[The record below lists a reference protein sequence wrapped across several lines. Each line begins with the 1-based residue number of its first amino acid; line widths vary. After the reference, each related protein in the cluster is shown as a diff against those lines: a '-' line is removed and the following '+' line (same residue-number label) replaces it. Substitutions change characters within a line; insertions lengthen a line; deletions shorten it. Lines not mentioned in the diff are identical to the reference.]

1 MLYSR
6 LSKLIVQSFR
16 AAKQYVFSAC
26 TFSGGDEDKMDEID
40 TLVLEVLRALRNLKS
55 KELKDAMEGKIHDK
69 LKIIGLEE
77 YKKGCEQ
84 HWNELKEKMRALREL
99 KGDNFES
106 MMQELQDTL
115 TSTKENSSPKETG
128 TNKQNSKEMHM
139 PNIGAPRNDPY
150 ASFFSVWRR
159 RGKAK
164 APTQDATQKAGY
176 VCIITKHA

>member
-1 MLYSR
+1 MIYSR
-6 LSKLIVQSFR
+6 LSKLVVQSFR

-55 KELKDAMEGKIHDK
+55 KELKDAMERNIHDK
-69 LKIIGLEE
+69 LKINGLEV
-77 YKKGCEQ
+77 KV
-84 HWNELKEKMRALREL
+84 
-99 KGDNFES
+99 
-106 MMQELQDTL
+106 QELQDTL
-115 TSTKENSSPKETG
+115 ASTKENSSTKETG
-128 TNKQNSKEMHM
+128 TNKQNSKDMHM

-150 ASFFSVWRR
+150 ASFFSVWRWY
-159 RGKAK
+159 GKAK

>member
-1 MLYSR
+1 MIYSR
-6 LSKLIVQSFR
+6 LSKLVVQSFR
-16 AAKQYVFSAC
+16 AAKQYIFSAFSAC

-40 TLVLEVLRALRNLKS
+40 TLVLKVLRALRNLKS

-69 LKIIGLEE
+69 LKIIGLEV
-77 YKKGCEQ
+77 KV
-84 HWNELKEKMRALREL
+84 
-99 KGDNFES
+99 
-106 MMQELQDTL
+106 QELQDTL
-115 TSTKENSSPKETG
+115 TSMKESSSTKETE
-128 TNKQNSKEMHM
+128 TNKQNSEEMHM

>member
-1 MLYSR
+1 MIYSR
-6 LSKLIVQSFR
+6 LSKLVVQSFR

-69 LKIIGLEE
+69 LKIIGLEV
-77 YKKGCEQ
+77 KV
-84 HWNELKEKMRALREL
+84 
-99 KGDNFES
+99 
-106 MMQELQDTL
+106 QELQDTL
-115 TSTKENSSPKETG
+115 ASTKENSSTKETG

-150 ASFFSVWRR
+150 ASFFSGWRR

>member
-69 LKIIGLEE
+69 LKIIGLEV
-77 YKKGCEQ
+77 KV
-84 HWNELKEKMRALREL
+84 
-99 KGDNFES
+99 
-106 MMQELQDTL
+106 QELQDTL
-115 TSTKENSSPKETG
+115 ASTKENSSTKETG
-128 TNKQNSKEMHM
+128 TNKQNSKDMHM

-150 ASFFSVWRR
+150 ASFFSVWSWC
-159 RGKAK
+159 GKAK
-164 APTQDATQKAGY
+164 APTQHATQKAGY

>member
-1 MLYSR
+1 MIYSR

-69 LKIIGLEE
+69 LKIIGLEV
-77 YKKGCEQ
+77 KV
-84 HWNELKEKMRALREL
+84 
-99 KGDNFES
+99 
-106 MMQELQDTL
+106 QELQDTL
-115 TSTKENSSPKETG
+115 PSTKESSSTKETG
-128 TNKQNSKEMHM
+128 TNKQNSKDMHM

-150 ASFFSVWRR
+150 ASFFSVWSWC
-159 RGKAK
+159 GKAK

>member
-1 MLYSR
+1 MIYSR
-6 LSKLIVQSFR
+6 LSKLVVQSFR

-69 LKIIGLEE
+69 LKIIGLEV
-77 YKKGCEQ
+77 KV
-84 HWNELKEKMRALREL
+84 
-99 KGDNFES
+99 
-106 MMQELQDTL
+106 QELQDTL
-115 TSTKENSSPKETG
+115 ASTKENSSTKETG

-150 ASFFSVWRR
+150 ASFFSVWSWC
-159 RGKAK
+159 GKAK

>member
-1 MLYSR
+1 MVGYMIYSR
-6 LSKLIVQSFR
+6 LSKLVVQSFR

-69 LKIIGLEE
+69 LKIIGLEV
-77 YKKGCEQ
+77 KV
-84 HWNELKEKMRALREL
+84 
-99 KGDNFES
+99 
-106 MMQELQDTL
+106 QELQDTL
-115 TSTKENSSPKETG
+115 TSTKENSSTKETG

-150 ASFFSVWRR
+150 ASFFSVWSWC
-159 RGKAK
+159 GKAK

-176 VCIITKHA
+176 VCITIKHA

>member
-1 MLYSR
+1 MIYSR
-6 LSKLIVQSFR
+6 LSKLVVQSFR

-69 LKIIGLEE
+69 LKIIGLEV
-77 YKKGCEQ
+77 KV
-84 HWNELKEKMRALREL
+84 
-99 KGDNFES
+99 
-106 MMQELQDTL
+106 QELQDTL
-115 TSTKENSSPKETG
+115 ASTKESSSTKETG
-128 TNKQNSKEMHM
+128 TNKQNSKDMHM

-150 ASFFSVWRR
+150 ASFFSVWRWC
-159 RGKAK
+159 GKAK

>member
-1 MLYSR
+1 MIYSR
-6 LSKLIVQSFR
+6 LSKLVVQSFR

-69 LKIIGLEE
+69 LKIIGLEV
-77 YKKGCEQ
+77 KV
-84 HWNELKEKMRALREL
+84 
-99 KGDNFES
+99 
-106 MMQELQDTL
+106 QELQDML
-115 TSTKENSSPKETG
+115 ASTKENSSTKETG

-150 ASFFSVWRR
+150 VSFFSVWSWC
-159 RGKAK
+159 GKAK

>member
-6 LSKLIVQSFR
+6 LSKLVVQSFR

-69 LKIIGLEE
+69 LKIIGLEV
-77 YKKGCEQ
+77 KV
-84 HWNELKEKMRALREL
+84 
-99 KGDNFES
+99 
-106 MMQELQDTL
+106 QELQDTL
-115 TSTKENSSPKETG
+115 PSTKESSSTKETG

-150 ASFFSVWRR
+150 ASFFSVWSWC
-159 RGKAK
+159 GKAK

>member
-1 MLYSR
+1 MIYSR
-6 LSKLIVQSFR
+6 LSKLVVQSFR

-69 LKIIGLEE
+69 LKIIGLEV
-77 YKKGCEQ
+77 KV
-84 HWNELKEKMRALREL
+84 
-99 KGDNFES
+99 
-106 MMQELQDTL
+106 QELQDTL
-115 TSTKENSSPKETG
+115 PSTKESSSTKETE

-150 ASFFSVWRR
+150 VSFFSVWSWC
-159 RGKAK
+159 GKAK
-164 APTQDATQKAGY
+164 APAQDATQKAGY

>member
-1 MLYSR
+1 MIYSR
-6 LSKLIVQSFR
+6 LSKLVVQSFR

-69 LKIIGLEE
+69 LKIIGLEV
-77 YKKGCEQ
+77 KV
-84 HWNELKEKMRALREL
+84 
-99 KGDNFES
+99 
-106 MMQELQDTL
+106 QELQDTL
-115 TSTKENSSPKETG
+115 ASTKENSSTKETG

-150 ASFFSVWRR
+150 ASFFSVWRWC
-159 RGKAK
+159 GKAK

>member
-1 MLYSR
+1 MIYSR
-6 LSKLIVQSFR
+6 LSKLVVQSFR

-69 LKIIGLEE
+69 LKIIGLEV
-77 YKKGCEQ
+77 KV
-84 HWNELKEKMRALREL
+84 
-99 KGDNFES
+99 
-106 MMQELQDTL
+106 QELQDTL
-115 TSTKENSSPKETG
+115 PSTKESSSTKETG

-150 ASFFSVWRR
+150 ASFFSVWSWC
-159 RGKAK
+159 GKAK

>member
-1 MLYSR
+1 MIYSR

-69 LKIIGLEE
+69 LKIIGLEV
-77 YKKGCEQ
+77 KV
-84 HWNELKEKMRALREL
+84 
-99 KGDNFES
+99 
-106 MMQELQDTL
+106 QELQDTL
-115 TSTKENSSPKETG
+115 TSTKESSSTKETG

-150 ASFFSVWRR
+150 ALFFSVWSW

>member
-1 MLYSR
+1 MIYSR
-6 LSKLIVQSFR
+6 LSKLVVQSFR

-69 LKIIGLEE
+69 LKITGLEE
-77 YKKGCEQ
+77 YIKGCEQ

-115 TSTKENSSPKETG
+115 TSTKESSSTKETG

-150 ASFFSVWRR
+150 VSFFSVWSWC
-159 RGKAK
+159 GKAK

>member
-1 MLYSR
+1 MIYSR
-6 LSKLIVQSFR
+6 LSKLVVQSFR

-69 LKIIGLEE
+69 LKIIGLEV
-77 YKKGCEQ
+77 KV
-84 HWNELKEKMRALREL
+84 
-99 KGDNFES
+99 
-106 MMQELQDTL
+106 QELQDTL
-115 TSTKENSSPKETG
+115 ASTKESSSTKETG
-128 TNKQNSKEMHM
+128 TNKQNSKDMHM

-150 ASFFSVWRR
+150 ASFFSVWSWC
-159 RGKAK
+159 GKAK

>member
-40 TLVLEVLRALRNLKS
+40 TLVLKVLRALRNLKS

-69 LKIIGLEE
+69 LKIIGLEV
-77 YKKGCEQ
+77 KV
-84 HWNELKEKMRALREL
+84 
-99 KGDNFES
+99 
-106 MMQELQDTL
+106 QELQDTL
-115 TSTKENSSPKETG
+115 TSTKENSSTKETG

-150 ASFFSVWRR
+150 ASFFSVWRWC
-159 RGKAK
+159 GKAK

-176 VCIITKHA
+176 VCITIKHA

>member
-1 MLYSR
+1 MQL
-6 LSKLIVQSFR
+6 FR

-69 LKIIGLEE
+69 LKIIGLEV
-77 YKKGCEQ
+77 KV
-84 HWNELKEKMRALREL
+84 
-99 KGDNFES
+99 
-106 MMQELQDTL
+106 QELQDTL
-115 TSTKENSSPKETG
+115 PSTKESSSTKETE

-150 ASFFSVWRR
+150 ASFFSVWRWF
-159 RGKAK
+159 GKTK

>member
-1 MLYSR
+1 MIYSR
-6 LSKLIVQSFR
+6 LSKLVVQSFR

-69 LKIIGLEE
+69 LKIIGLEV
-77 YKKGCEQ
+77 KV
-84 HWNELKEKMRALREL
+84 
-99 KGDNFES
+99 
-106 MMQELQDTL
+106 QELQDTL
-115 TSTKENSSPKETG
+115 ASTKESSSTKETG

-150 ASFFSVWRR
+150 ASFFSVWRWC
-159 RGKAK
+159 GKAK

>member
-1 MLYSR
+1 MIYSR

-40 TLVLEVLRALRNLKS
+40 TLVLKVLRALRNIKS

-69 LKIIGLEE
+69 LKIIGLEV
-77 YKKGCEQ
+77 KV
-84 HWNELKEKMRALREL
+84 
-99 KGDNFES
+99 
-106 MMQELQDTL
+106 QELQDTL
-115 TSTKENSSPKETG
+115 ASTKESSSTKETG
-128 TNKQNSKEMHM
+128 TNKQNSKDMHM

-150 ASFFSVWRR
+150 ASFFSVWRWC
-159 RGKAK
+159 GKAK

>member
-1 MLYSR
+1 MIYSR
-6 LSKLIVQSFR
+6 LSKLVVQSFR

-69 LKIIGLEE
+69 LKIIGLEV
-77 YKKGCEQ
+77 KV
-84 HWNELKEKMRALREL
+84 
-99 KGDNFES
+99 
-106 MMQELQDTL
+106 QELQDTL
-115 TSTKENSSPKETG
+115 ASTKENSSTKETG

-150 ASFFSVWRR
+150 VSFFSVWSWC
-159 RGKAK
+159 GKAK